1 MGSTQGPLLDWREAF
16 KDADALPPDALP
28 AERRARGKR
37 FERILYGMFLE
48 AKLEP
53 RLSFRPTGEEID
65 GSLWLEGRTVL
76 VEAKWTQD
84 PHPASSIFQFR
95 GKVDGKLVGSVG
107 LFISMAGFSA
117 DAVDA
122 LVAGKELNVILADGD
137 DIRSIVNGYVSA
149 RDAIRQKLRAAGD
162 SGTPFA
168 PLAQSTTAP
177 AVVRRIVLVEGRLEA
192 QILETLRVIHGN
204 PAGISIVPSG
214 GVSNMV
220 PLLRDL
226 IASSGSPERV
236 TVVLS
241 ANEAEDTDLQALSD
255 DLRQVIRASH
265 PGTALLISVIR
276 PSLAAMLGVDYLQP
290 GRREERSG
298 LSERAVSAALQDV
311 DTAALYANDQM
322 LRRAMKGAGIYLP
335 Y

>member
-1 MGSTQGPLLDWREAF
+1 MGSRQGPLWDWRQAF
-16 KDADALPPDALP
+16 EDADTLPPDASP
-28 AERRARGKR
+28 TERRARGKT

-76 VEAKWTQD
+76 IEAKWTQD

-137 DIRSIVNGYVSA
+137 DIRSIANGYVSA

-162 SGTPFA
+162 AGTPFA
-168 PLAQSTTAP
+168 PLTQSTA
-177 AVVRRIVLVEGRLEA
+177 AAAAIRRIVLVAGRLEA
-192 QILETLRVIHGN
+192 QILETLRAMHGN
-204 PAGISIVPSG
+204 PGGISIVPSG

-226 IASSGSPERV
+226 LASSESPERV

-241 ANEAEDTDLQALSD
+241 SDEAEDTDLHAFSD
-255 DLRQVIRASH
+255 DLRQVLRASH
-265 PGTALLISVIR
+265 PGTSLLISVLR
-276 PSLAAMLGVDYLQP
+276 PSLAAVLGVDFLQLS
-290 GRREERSG
+290 REERSG
-298 LSERAVSAALQDV
+298 RSERAVPAALQDV
-311 DTAALYANDQM
+311 DTAALYANDRM